1 MIFKKFKADKNFVTK
16 VALRGF
22 TPPQLL
28 RQFCRWQNRFCG
40 LTHCYVDARTGALLG
55 NEMKTIQLKNDDYK
69 GYVNNL
75 RHACRG
81 IIINNGNVLLC
92 YESNEDK
99 YIIPGGGQEEN
110 ETLEQCC
117 QRELLEET
125 GMIVK
130 TNPCYLEIEEL
141 FLDWRHINHYFV
153 CEIIEDTGTFHLTEN
168 EKQAGYKTVWI
179 PLDKAIEI
187 FGNYETFHKTNIADY
202 GLYRREFF
210 ALNELKKILKD
221 EKSGQV

>member
-1 MIFKKFKADKNFVTK
+1 MKK
-16 VALRGF
+16 
-22 TPPQLL
+22 
-28 RQFCRWQNRFCG
+28 
-40 LTHCYVDARTGALLG
+40 
-55 NEMKTIQLKNDDYK
+55 IQLKNDDYK

-81 IIINNGNVLLC
+81 IVINNGNVLLC
-92 YESNEDK
+92 YESNEGK
-99 YIIPGGGQEEN
+99 YIIPGGGQEDN
-110 ETLEQCC
+110 ESLEQCC
-117 QRELLEET
+117 ERELLEET

-153 CEIIEDTGTFHLTEN
+153 CKIIEDTGTFHLTEN
-168 EKQAGYKTVWI
+168 EKRAGYKTVWI

-221 EKSGQV
+221 KKSGQASCCTSICLG